1 MLGDAEEFTGLG
13 LGWCTECKKSNSK
26 KQPFEAFDHS

>member
-1 MLGDAEEFTGLG
+1 LG